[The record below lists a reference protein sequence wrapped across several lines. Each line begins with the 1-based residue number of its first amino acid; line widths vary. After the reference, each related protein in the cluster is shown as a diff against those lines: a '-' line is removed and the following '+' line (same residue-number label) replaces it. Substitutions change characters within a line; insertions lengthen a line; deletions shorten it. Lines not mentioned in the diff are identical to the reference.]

1 MAEEPDLDD
10 LERRMDGALTA
21 LSKEFQ
27 GLRAG
32 RGSAAL
38 LEPIVVDAY
47 GQKMPINQVGTIGVP
62 EPRLLTV
69 QVWDKTM
76 TKAVEKAIR
85 DANLGLNP
93 QGEGQLIRIPI
104 PDLSEERRTE
114 LSKIASKYAES
125 TRIAVRN
132 VRRDGMETLKKLE
145 KDGDMGQDDRH
156 LYETEIQEMTD
167 RHIKK
172 IDDSLAHKEKEIM
185 QV

>member
-10 LERRMDGALTA
+10 LERRMHGAFTT

-32 RGSAAL
+32 RASTAL

-47 GQKMPINQVGTIGVP
+47 GQKMPIARLGTIGVP
-62 EPRLLTV
+62 EPRMLTV

-85 DANLGLNP
+85 ESELGLNP

-104 PDLSEERRTE
+104 PDLSEERRAE
-114 LSKIASKYAES
+114 LSKVASKYAES
-125 TRIAVRN
+125 ARIAVRN
-132 VRRDGMETLKKLE
+132 VRRDGMENLKKLE
-145 KDGDMGQDDRH
+145 KDGDLSQDDRH
-156 LYETEIQEMTD
+156 LYEGEIQDMTD

-172 IDDSLAHKEKEIM
+172 IDEALTGKEKEIL

>member
-10 LERRMDGALTA
+10 LERRMDGALKT
-21 LSKEFQ
+21 LVKEFQ

-32 RGSAAL
+32 RASTAL

-47 GQKMPINQVGTIGVP
+47 GQKMPIAQLGTIGVP
-62 EPRLLTV
+62 EPRMLTV

-76 TKAVEKAIR
+76 SRAVEKAIR
-85 DANLGLNP
+85 ESELGLNP

-114 LSKIASKYAES
+114 LSKVASKYAES
-125 TRIAVRN
+125 ARIAVRN
-132 VRRDGMETLKKLE
+132 VRRDGMESLKKLE
-145 KDGDMGQDDRH
+145 RDGDLSQDDRH
-156 LYETEIQEMTD
+156 LYEGEIQDMTD

-172 IDDSLAHKEKEIM
+172 VDEALTGKEKEIM

>member
-21 LSKEFQ
+21 LAKEFQ

-32 RGSAAL
+32 RASTAL

-47 GQKMPINQVGTIGVP
+47 GQKMLIAQLGTIGVP
-62 EPRLLTV
+62 EPRMLTV

-85 DANLGLNP
+85 ESELGLNP

-114 LSKIASKYAES
+114 LSKVASKYAES
-125 TRIAVRN
+125 ARIAVRN
-132 VRRDGMETLKKLE
+132 VRRDGMESLKKLE
-145 KDGDMGQDDRH
+145 KDGDLSQDDRH
-156 LYETEIQEMTD
+156 LYEGEIQDMTD

-172 IDDSLAHKEKEIM
+172 IDEALTGKEKEIM